1 MFDKNWENEI
11 YKNKKQINKYPFDWV
26 VSSTNKYI
34 KKKNKLTG
42 LELGCGVGNNIPF
55 LLDYG
60 FKKIYAIE
68 GSKTACKILKNKYI
82 RKKSVLIINKDFN
95 KYKYKKEYFDLILD
109 RGSITH
115 NKVKDIKSTL
125 MHIKQS
131 LADNGHFFS
140 VMFNRKAHFR
150 TNKKNAQFFK
160 NITPGNKGLL
170 TNFFSKREILYLF
183 RDFKII
189 ELREDIH
196 LVHFPQKKIFSTW
209 NIICKNK

>member
-1 MFDKNWENEI
+1 MQLTTATITGDDLLYFRPRKNSRE
-11 YKNKKQINKYPFDWV
+11 
-26 VSSTNKYI
+26 
-34 KKKNKLTG
+34 
-42 LELGCGVGNNIPF
+42 
-55 LLDYG
+55 
-60 FKKIYAIE
+60 
-68 GSKTACKILKNKYI
+68 
-82 RKKSVLIINKDFN
+82 
-95 KYKYKKEYFDLILD
+95 
-109 RGSITH
+109 
-115 NKVKDIKSTL
+115 
-125 MHIKQS
+125 
-131 LADNGHFFS
+131 
-140 VMFNRKAHFR
+140 FR